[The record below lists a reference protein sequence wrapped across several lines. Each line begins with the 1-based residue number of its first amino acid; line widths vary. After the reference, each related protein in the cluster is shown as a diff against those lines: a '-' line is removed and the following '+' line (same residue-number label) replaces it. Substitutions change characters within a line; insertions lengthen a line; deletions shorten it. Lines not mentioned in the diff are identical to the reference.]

1 METIFL
7 YHLLAPEGCHEDTF
21 KMLSTTQDERYF
33 MSIMWCCRWIF
44 ILTSPIYVSLFFIFN
59 KHNHAVHP
67 LSAYLANLL
76 TRHSCAPSGVSSIFI
91 DIHQVSRS
99 SDVACLLFLF
109 SSALVEDEL
118 NCLSDVIS
126 SCQKAY
132 LTQRLILDSESTKSC
147 NTFTPAAN
155 SIVIYSCLLR
165 GNFESITKFLRL
177 YLGEFPGMGKPPC
190 DIYDFKDAQQ

>member
-33 MSIMWCCRWIF
+33 MSIMRCCHWIF
-44 ILTSPIYVSLFFIFN
+44 ILTSPLYVSFFFIFN

-91 DIHQVSRS
+91 DIHQISRS
-99 SDVACLLFLF
+99 SDVACLLSLF
-109 SSALVEDEL
+109 SAALVEDEL
-118 NCLSDVIS
+118 NYISHVIS

-132 LTQRLILDSESTKSC
+132 LTQRLILYSESTESC
-147 NTFTPAAN
+147 NPVTPEAN
-155 SIVIYSCLLR
+155 STVIYSCLLR
-165 GNFESITKFLRL
+165 GNYVSTIKFLRL
-177 YLGEFPGMGKPPC
+177 YLGALPGMGKPPC
-190 DIYDFKDAQQ
+190 DIYGFKDF